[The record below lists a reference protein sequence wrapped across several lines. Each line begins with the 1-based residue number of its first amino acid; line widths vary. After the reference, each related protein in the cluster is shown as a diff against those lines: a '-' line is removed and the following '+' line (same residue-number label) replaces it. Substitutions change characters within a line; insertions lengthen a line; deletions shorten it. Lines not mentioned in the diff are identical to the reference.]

1 MFHVQFAVSR
11 LQKVWSVAAMASLSL
26 GFYAAF
32 RGDANIAVTCLVL
45 GLMMSVM
52 ARGPNSRV
60 SGE

>member
-1 MFHVQFAVSR
+1 MSHVQFAVSR
-11 LQKVWSVAAMASLSL
+11 LQKVWSIAAMASFSL
-26 GFYAAF
+26 GFYSAF
-32 RGDANIAVTCLVL
+32 RGDENITVTCLVL